1 MVLKAIKARIYPNQ
15 TQRKQLLVNFGCV
28 RFVWNQMLN
37 MQIERH
43 KNNKD
48 AKYQNHFAMNN
59 MLKTMKLEYP
69 WLKQA
74 ESTSLQVANRDLDD
88 AFKRFFNKKLKNGFP
103 RFKRK
108 KYAQSYTSKAV
119 QNNIQVLDNHHIKL
133 PKLGVVKY
141 RTGREITGK
150 IKAVTLRINSQGQYY
165 LSVLTESENQ
175 TFKKTG
181 KVIGL
186 DLGLSDLIITS
197 DGIKYNTVRFD
208 KDMQA
213 KLRLHER
220 KLARRLHK
228 AKVEIAFDKHEKVL
242 FPRTKLTQFPRY
254 QAERKTVAKLKNKV
268 TNQRLDYLHKITTK
282 LVKDYDVIVVEKLNT
297 NGMLKNHHLSR
308 SIANAAW
315 SKLVSLLDYKCK
327 WYGKQLIVVDPK
339 NTSRICS
346 NCGKKNYDFDK
357 LTQQEWLNTREWNCP
372 NCQTHHDRD
381 VNAAKNILAR
391 GLKTLA

>member
-59 MLKTMKLEYP
+59 MLKAMKLEYP

>member
-59 MLKTMKLEYP
+59 MLKTMNLEYP

-197 DGIKYNTVRFD
+197 DGIKHNTVRFD

-268 TNQRLDYLHKITTK
+268 ANQRLDYLHKITTK

>member
-15 TQRKQLLVNFGCV
+15 TQKEQLLVNFGCV

-59 MLKTMKLEYP
+59 MLKAMKLEYP

-119 QNNIQVLDNHHIKL
+119 KNNIQVLDNHHIKL

-141 RTGREITGK
+141 RTGRKITGK
-150 IKAVTLRINSQGQYY
+150 IKAVTFRINSQGQYY

-197 DGIKYNTVRFD
+197 DGIKHDTIRFD

-268 TNQRLDYLHKITTK
+268 ANQRLDYLHKITTK

-315 SKLVSLLDYKCK
+315 YKLVSLLDYKCK
-327 WYGKQLIVVDPK
+327 WYGKQLIIVDPK

-346 NCGKKNYDFDK
+346 NCGKKNHDFDK
-357 LTQQEWLNTREWNCP
+357 LTQQEWLNIREWNCP

-391 GLKTLA
+391 GLKTLT

>member
-15 TQRKQLLVNFGCV
+15 TQRKQLLANFGCV

-59 MLKTMKLEYP
+59 MLKAMKLEYP

-119 QNNIQVLDNHHIKL
+119 QNNIQVLDNYHIKL

-197 DGIKYNTVRFD
+197 DGIKYNTVSFD

-268 TNQRLDYLHKITTK
+268 ANQRLDYLHKITTK

>member
-59 MLKTMKLEYP
+59 MLKAMKLEYP

-74 ESTSLQVANRDLDD
+74 ESTSLQVANRDLAD
-88 AFKRFFNKKLKNGFP
+88 AFKRMFNKKHKNGFP

-119 QNNIQVLDNHHIKL
+119 QNNIQVLDNYHIKL

-175 TFKKTG
+175 TFKRTG
-181 KVIGL
+181 TVIGL

-197 DGIKYNTVRFD
+197 DGIKHNTVRFD
-208 KDMQA
+208 KGMEA

-268 TNQRLDYLHKITTK
+268 ANQRLDYLHKITTK
-282 LVKDYDVIVVEKLNT
+282 LVKNYDVIVIEKLNT

-315 SKLVSLLDYKCK
+315 SKLASLLDYKCK

-346 NCGKKNYDFDK
+346 NYGKKNHNFDK

>member
-15 TQRKQLLVNFGCV
+15 TQKEQLLVNFGCV

-43 KNNKD
+43 KNNQD

-59 MLKTMKLEYP
+59 MLKAMKLEYP

-74 ESTSLQVANRDLDD
+74 ESTSLQVTNRDLDD

-108 KYAQSYTSKAV
+108 KYAQAYTSKAIK
-119 QNNIQVLDNHHIKL
+119 NNIQVLDNHHIKL

-197 DGIKYNTVRFD
+197 DGIKHNTVRFD
-208 KDMQA
+208 KDMQT

-268 TNQRLDYLHKITTK
+268 ANQRLDYLHKITTK

>member
-1 MVLKAIKARIYPNQ
+1 MFNSNILQ
-15 TQRKQLLVNFGCV
+15 
-28 RFVWNQMLN
+28 
-37 MQIERH
+37 
-43 KNNKD
+43 
-48 AKYQNHFAMNN
+48 
-59 MLKTMKLEYP
+59 
-69 WLKQA
+69 
-74 ESTSLQVANRDLDD
+74 TSLLHYVFTYTTLIRS
-88 AFKRFFNKKLKNGFP
+88 GFP

-119 QNNIQVLDNHHIKL
+119 QNNIQVLDNYHIKL

-197 DGIKYNTVRFD
+197 DGIKYNTVSFD

-242 FPRTKLTQFPRY
+242 FP
-254 QAERKTVAKLKNKV
+254 
-268 TNQRLDYLHKITTK
+268 
-282 LVKDYDVIVVEKLNT
+282 
-297 NGMLKNHHLSR
+297 
-308 SIANAAW
+308 
-315 SKLVSLLDYKCK
+315 
-327 WYGKQLIVVDPK
+327 
-339 NTSRICS
+339 
-346 NCGKKNYDFDK
+346 
-357 LTQQEWLNTREWNCP
+357 
-372 NCQTHHDRD
+372 
-381 VNAAKNILAR
+381 
-391 GLKTLA
+391 

>member
-15 TQRKQLLVNFGCV
+15 TQKEQLLVNFGCV

-59 MLKTMKLEYP
+59 MLKAMKLEYP

-74 ESTSLQVANRDLDD
+74 ESTSLQVVNRDLDD
-88 AFKRFFNKKLKNGFP
+88 AFKRFFNKKLRNGFP

-108 KYAQSYTSKAV
+108 KYAQAYTSKAI
-119 QNNIQVLDNHHIKL
+119 QNNIQVLDHHHIKL

-141 RTGREITGK
+141 RTGRKITGK

-165 LSVLTESENQ
+165 ISVLTESENQ

-197 DGIKYNTVRFD
+197 DGIKHDTIRFD

-228 AKVEIAFDKHEKVL
+228 AKVEIAFDRHEKVL
-242 FPRTKLTQFPRY
+242 FSRTKLTQFPRY
-254 QAERKTVAKLKNKV
+254 QAERKTVAKLKNRV
-268 TNQRLDYLHKITTK
+268 ANQRLDYLHKITTK

-308 SIANAAW
+308 SIVNAAW
-315 SKLVSLLDYKCK
+315 SKLVSLLDYKCT
-327 WYGKQLIVVDPK
+327 WYGKQLIIVDPK

-346 NCGKKNYDFDK
+346 NCGKKNHNFDK
-357 LTQQEWLNTREWNCP
+357 LTQQEWLDTREWGCP

>member
-15 TQRKQLLVNFGCV
+15 TQKEQLLVNFGCV

-59 MLKTMKLEYP
+59 MLKAMKLEYP

-141 RTGREITGK
+141 RTGRKITGK

-175 TFKKTG
+175 AFKKTG

-197 DGIKYNTVRFD
+197 DGIKHDTIRFD
-208 KDMQA
+208 KNMQA

-242 FPRTKLTQFPRY
+242 FPRTKLTQVPRY
-254 QAERKTVAKLKNKV
+254 QAERKTVAKLKNRV
-268 TNQRLDYLHKITTK
+268 ANQRLDYLHKITTK

-315 SKLVSLLDYKCK
+315 YKLVSLLDYKCK
-327 WYGKQLIVVDPK
+327 WYGKQLIIVDPK

-346 NCGKKNYDFDK
+346 NCGKKNHDFDK

>member
-43 KNNKD
+43 KNNQD

-59 MLKTMKLEYP
+59 MLKAMKLEYP

-103 RFKRK
+103 RSKRK

>member
-15 TQRKQLLVNFGCV
+15 TQKEQLLVNFGCV

-43 KNNKD
+43 KNNQD

-59 MLKTMKLEYP
+59 MLKAMKLEYP

-119 QNNIQVLDNHHIKL
+119 QNNIQVLDNYHIKL

-197 DGIKYNTVRFD
+197 DGIKYNTVSFD

-268 TNQRLDYLHKITTK
+268 ANQRLDYLHKITTK

>member
-59 MLKTMKLEYP
+59 MLKAMKLEYP

-119 QNNIQVLDNHHIKL
+119 QNNIQVLDNYHIKL

-197 DGIKYNTVRFD
+197 DGIKYNTVSFD

-268 TNQRLDYLHKITTK
+268 ANQRLDYLHKITTK

>member
-15 TQRKQLLVNFGCV
+15 TQKEQLLVNFGCV

-43 KNNKD
+43 KNNQD

-59 MLKTMKLEYP
+59 MLKAMKLEYP

-74 ESTSLQVANRDLDD
+74 ESTSLQVTNRDLDD

-108 KYAQSYTSKAV
+108 KYAQAYTSKAIK
-119 QNNIQVLDNHHIKL
+119 NNIQVLDNHHIKL

-197 DGIKYNTVRFD
+197 DGIKHNTVRFD
-208 KDMQA
+208 KDMQT

-268 TNQRLDYLHKITTK
+268 ANQRLDYLHKITTK
-282 LVKDYDVIVVEKLNT
+282 LVKDYDVIVVEKP
-297 NGMLKNHHLSR
+297 S
-308 SIANAAW
+308 SI
-315 SKLVSLLDYKCK
+315 
-327 WYGKQLIVVDPK
+327 QI
-339 NTSRICS
+339 
-346 NCGKKNYDFDK
+346 
-357 LTQQEWLNTREWNCP
+357 
-372 NCQTHHDRD
+372 NCQC
-381 VNAAKNILAR
+381 
-391 GLKTLA
+391 GLV

>member
-297 NGMLKNHHLSR
+297 SGMLKNHHLSR

>member
-15 TQRKQLLVNFGCV
+15 TQKEQLLVNFGCV

-59 MLKTMKLEYP
+59 MLKAMKLEYP

-141 RTGREITGK
+141 RTGRKITGK

-175 TFKKTG
+175 AFKKTG

-197 DGIKYNTVRFD
+197 DGIKHDTIRFD
-208 KDMQA
+208 KNMQA

-254 QAERKTVAKLKNKV
+254 QAERKTVAKLKNRV
-268 TNQRLDYLHKITTK
+268 ANQRLDYLHKITTK

-315 SKLVSLLDYKCK
+315 YKLVSLLDYKCK

>member
-175 TFKKTG
+175 AFKKTG

>member
-59 MLKTMKLEYP
+59 MLKAMKLEYP

-119 QNNIQVLDNHHIKL
+119 KNNIQVLDNHHIKL

-141 RTGREITGK
+141 RTGRKITGK

-175 TFKKTG
+175 AFKKTG

-197 DGIKYNTVRFD
+197 DGIKHDTIRFD
-208 KDMQA
+208 KNMQA

>member
-59 MLKTMKLEYP
+59 MLKAMKLEYP

-175 TFKKTG
+175 AFKKTG

-197 DGIKYNTVRFD
+197 DGIKHDTIRFD
-208 KDMQA
+208 KNMQA

-254 QAERKTVAKLKNKV
+254 QAERKTVAKLKNRV
-268 TNQRLDYLHKITTK
+268 ANQRLDYLHKITTK

-315 SKLVSLLDYKCK
+315 YKLVSLLDYKCK
-327 WYGKQLIVVDPK
+327 WYGKQLIIVDPK

-346 NCGKKNYDFDK
+346 NCGKKNHDFDK